1 MTDILE
7 YVMVE
12 NVMSK
17 ELCRD
22 IIEMTSKCDW
32 KKHTWSHNN
41 YHDVYFSKDSEEFDI
56 QNSDEDLFEL
66 LKPSIITKVE
76 RYQDKFGSDGEM
88 LGNFIGK
95 FTSPRINRYKTGTR
109 IRKHYDHIHSVF
121 ADKEGIPVLSFVGLF
136 NDNYEG
142 GKFIVRDKEFI
153 LKRGDIITMPSVFLY
168 PHEVTKITKG
178 TRYSFVSWGF

>member
-12 NVMSK
+12 NIMSK

-22 IIEMTSKCDW
+22 IIEMTSKCAW
-32 KKHTWSHNN
+32 KKHTWSHND
-41 YHDVYFSKDSEEFDI
+41 YHDVSFSKDSEEFDI
-56 QNSDEDLFEL
+56 QNSDKDLFEL

-95 FTSPRINRYKTGTR
+95 FT
-109 IRKHYDHIHSVF
+109 IRVIKHLAEYVKIKPFPSIQNF
-121 ADKEGIPVLSFVGLF
+121 MASSFSG
-136 NDNYEG
+136 
-142 GKFIVRDKEFI
+142 
-153 LKRGDIITMPSVFLY
+153 
-168 PHEVTKITKG
+168 
-178 TRYSFVSWGF
+178 